1 MCVGV
6 FVCVCVRKERE
17 EDKEL
22 MVTGDQSRPVEY
34 DRNRYKNNSNIYHM
48 TSHQN
53 ILTYTIL
60 M

>member
-1 MCVGV
+1 M
-6 FVCVCVRKERE
+6 CVRKERE

-34 DRNRYKNNSNIYHM
+34 DRNRYKNSSNIYHM

-53 ILTYTIL
+53 ILTYTML